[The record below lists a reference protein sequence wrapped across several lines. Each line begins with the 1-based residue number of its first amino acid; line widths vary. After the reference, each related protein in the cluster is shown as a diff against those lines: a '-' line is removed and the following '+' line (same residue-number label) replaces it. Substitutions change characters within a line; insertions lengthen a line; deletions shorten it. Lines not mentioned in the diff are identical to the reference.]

1 MIAVNSSIHQSPSPF
16 ETSEFVHGA
25 VSSASPAEAK
35 VEEHI
40 RRRHHVSR
48 TERASDITLM
58 SNDGH
63 DEQAD
68 QVAEKLCSRR
78 QHINKRVRSL
88 DDTLVVADS
97 KLYEDRS
104 FSTWSGRGG
113 GGLSERKLYTTMR
126 LESLLGGGTGNGG
139 LGTVVVLA
147 VVCLTVGTNSGGSF
161 IVGADE

>member
-25 VSSASPAEAK
+25 VSSASPTEAK

-40 RRRHHVSR
+40 RRRRHHVSR

-104 FSTWSGRGG
+104 FSTWSGWRGFIGKETLHDDAIREPSWRRHRQRRPRHRGG
-113 GGLSERKLYTTMR
+113 ARRGVPYRRHQLGGLLHSRR
-126 LESLLGGGTGNGG
+126 
-139 LGTVVVLA
+139 
-147 VVCLTVGTNSGGSF
+147 
-161 IVGADE
+161 

>member
-88 DDTLVVADS
+88 DDTLVVADIQNYM
-97 KLYEDRS
+97 K
-104 FSTWSGRGG
+104 T
-113 GGLSERKLYTTMR
+113 GLSRPGLEGVEGVYRK
-126 LESLLGGGTGNGG
+126 GNS
-139 LGTVVVLA
+139 TRR
-147 VVCLTVGTNSGGSF
+147 C
-161 IVGADE
+161 D

>member
-1 MIAVNSSIHQSPSPF
+1 MSIFEDDVDRRGSPTGQPSYHNNYR
-16 ETSEFVHGA
+16 SNG
-25 VSSASPAEAK
+25 
-35 VEEHI
+35 HI
-40 RRRHHVSR
+40 RQPSQEVDRLS
-48 TERASDITLM
+48 
-58 SNDGH
+58 
-63 DEQAD
+63 
-68 QVAEKLCSRR
+68 SRR

>member
-40 RRRHHVSR
+40 RRRRHHVSR

-88 DDTLVVADS
+88 DDTLVVADIQNYM
-97 KLYEDRS
+97 K
-104 FSTWSGRGG
+104 T
-113 GGLSERKLYTTMR
+113 GLSRPGLEGGEGVYRKGNSR
-126 LESLLGGGTGNGG
+126 L
-139 LGTVVVLA
+139 
-147 VVCLTVGTNSGGSF
+147 GS
-161 IVGADE
+161 D